1 MKAKEY
7 LCTVCHTPYAASA
20 GHCPRCGCR
29 RGENVPAFLRC
40 KNCRTIFAAHRKACP
55 GCGQKNTPQNATG
68 VFLPT
73 GYDYR
78 CRQQRRRYLIAAVI
92 VAAVAVG
99 EIFVVSRL
107 YQQETYRESLQLW
120 NTPENI
126 DANRRSPDPV
136 YEEPAAPEV
145 PDSLFTIDGATHHA
159 EKQDADADME
169 TDTLFTD

>member
-1 MKAKEY
+1 M
-7 LCTVCHTPYAASA
+7 PPASSFPSA
-20 GHCPRCGCR
+20 TTTAVGNNDGGTLSPRR
-29 RGENVPAFLRC
+29 
-40 KNCRTIFAAHRKACP
+40 
-55 GCGQKNTPQNATG
+55 
-68 VFLPT
+68 
-73 GYDYR
+73 
-78 CRQQRRRYLIAAVI
+78 

-145 PDSLFTIDGATHHA
+145 PDSLFTIDGTTHHA
-159 EKQDADADME
+159 DKQDADADIE
-169 TDTLFTD
+169 TETLFTD